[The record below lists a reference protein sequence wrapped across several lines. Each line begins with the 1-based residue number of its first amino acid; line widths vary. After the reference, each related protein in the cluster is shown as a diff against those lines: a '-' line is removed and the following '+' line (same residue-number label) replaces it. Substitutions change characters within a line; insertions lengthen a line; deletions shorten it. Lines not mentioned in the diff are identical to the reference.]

1 MKKFILSA
9 FASLLLMQANA
20 RDGHELWLKGNAP
33 AGREP
38 SEIAAA
44 ELQAGWQGQQ
54 PTLSIEKDM
63 KYLPEGSFTIELNE
77 GKAKIGSN
85 SPAGL
90 LYGAYHLLRMQSLG
104 QTAADTMILE
114 KPSYNIRILNHW
126 DNLNGT
132 IERGYA
138 GRSIFW
144 RNSADQM
151 RRDANGDVNEEDL
164 LHPKD
169 APEIPSLEHL
179 RDYARANASI
189 GINAFVP
196 DNVNASPKL
205 LSSEYL
211 QEVKKMA
218 DIMRAYGIRTYLAI
232 NFASPMVLDGLD
244 TADPLNS
251 KVQNWWAK
259 KVKEIYNLIPDFGGF
274 LVKANSEGQPG
285 PNDFGR
291 THADG
296 ANMLAKVLKPYRG
309 IVMWRAFVYS
319 PSDPDRAKQAY
330 LEFHPLDGKF
340 LDNVIIQIK
349 NGPIDFQPREP
360 FSALFGGMPKTREM
374 AEVQITQ
381 EYLGHSN
388 HIAYLGTMWKEF
400 LEDVRENTTCQLNN
414 KQSRQGA
421 LTAFSGVS
429 NIGNSTS
436 WCGNVMAQSNWYAF
450 GRLAWNDQLSAETIA
465 QEWATQTF
473 DLQDK
478 PVALASITSMMM
490 RSREA
495 VVDYMMP
502 LGLHH
507 QFAWGHHYG
516 PEPYCDIPGAR
527 PDWMPSYYHKA
538 DAEGLGFNR
547 SSTGTNATGQYPQR
561 YANTLD
567 DPETCPYQHLLFF
580 HHIGWN
586 QAITHHYG
594 NKTMRESLWNALCH
608 HYQHGLEEVRV
619 MQQEWQKCQGQIDAD
634 IYADITSRL
643 QIQAR
648 DAQWWKD
655 GCLLYFQTFSKMP
668 FPTDVEMPVHSLEEL
683 IPIKLGITNYECPSP
698 ELLNKVR

>member
-1 MKKFILSA
+1 MKNFLLTLFSA
-9 FASLLLMQANA
+9 LLITQMGNA

-33 AGREP
+33 IGHEP
-38 SEIAAA
+38 TAVAKA
-44 ELQAGWQGQQ
+44 ELQALWKGEQ
-54 PTLSIEKDM
+54 PKLTLDKNM
-63 KYLPEGSFTIELNE
+63 KYLPEGSFTITLSQ
-77 GKAKIGSN
+77 GKAPQIGSN

-90 LYGAYHLLRMQSLG
+90 LYGSYHLLRMQALG
-104 QTAADTMILE
+104 QTAADTMLLE

-126 DNLNGT
+126 DNLDGT

-138 GRSIFW
+138 GHSIFW
-144 RNSADQM
+144 NNTTDQT
-151 RRDANGDVNEEDL
+151 A
-164 LHPKD
+164 
-169 APEIPSLEHL
+169 IW
-179 RDYARANASI
+179 RDYARANASV

-196 DNVNASPKL
+196 DNVNASPQVL
-205 LSSEYL
+205 TEDYL
-211 QEVKKMA
+211 QQVKQMA
-218 DIMRAYGIRTYLAI
+218 DVVRPYGIRVYLAI
-232 NFASPMVLDGLD
+232 NFASPMVIDGLS
-244 TADPLNS
+244 TADPLNA
-251 KVQNWWAK
+251 KVQSWWQQ
-259 KVKEIYNLIPDFGGF
+259 KVKEIYALIPDFGGF

-291 THADG
+291 THAEG
-296 ANMLAKVLKPYRG
+296 ANMLARALKPYNG

-330 LEFHPLDGKF
+330 LEFQPLDGKF

-360 FSALFGGMPKTREM
+360 YSALFGAMPRTREM

-388 HIAYLGTMWKEF
+388 HIAYLGTMWQEF
-400 LEDVRENTTCQLNN
+400 LEEVRSHTDCLLNN
-414 KQSRQGA
+414 KQCGTGA

-429 NIGNSTS
+429 NVGNSES

-450 GRLAWNDQLSAETIA
+450 GRLAWNDHLSAEEIA
-465 QEWATQTF
+465 KEWSMQTF
-473 DLQDK
+473 AEGKEGEEVKADREKALQ
-478 PVALASITSMMM
+478 PLVSMMM
-490 RSREA
+490 RSRET

-547 SSTGTNATGQYPQR
+547 SSTGTNATGQYPRR
-561 YANTLD
+561 YQNELD
-567 DPETCPYQHLLFF
+567 DPMTCPYQHLLFF
-580 HHIGWN
+580 HHIGWKQN
-586 QAITHHYG
+586 INHQYG
-594 NKTMRESLWNALCH
+594 KKTRTESLWNALCH
-608 HYQHGLEEVRV
+608 HYQHGLNEVRV
-619 MQQEWQKCQGQIDAD
+619 MQQEWQKCQGQIDAE
-634 IYADITSRL
+634 IYADIAARL
-643 QIQAR
+643 RIQAR

-668 FPTDVEMPVHSLEEL
+668 FPEDVEMPVHSLEEL
-683 IPIKLGITNYECPSP
+683 IPIQLGITNFECPTP